1 MTIKSGPPPSLAMTE
16 INDEFQRGYNLNVY
30 RGVRWY
36 TQGSLVDQLD
46 YNEGA
51 SAPTT
56 YWNIATTQYQNISGL
71 GGVTAHGY
79 TSGSP
84 TYTLSLSGLPAH
96 DQIRYEVLWHFVDSV
111 DAETSSLTINGT
123 LFASFTKPSFGVGDG
138 TPSFSYNIMQTS
150 SWNPATY
157 SYQPW
162 QDANAQDTPD
172 GYVRFD
178 TGWSNSTASTFTA
191 AHLFGP
197 EQVITD
203 EACYLSHVRLRTR
216 YGPNSDLFSSGA
228 IAYYDFYGKARAFV
242 FNKTISSDTSNYN
255 LYDDMVANGW
265 NEIFPVIATV
275 TINSGVVVSS
285 TSNSTAAFRVNSLTA
300 SSVVTINN
308 NGYIVGRG
316 GRGIG
321 RLNAGDNVGQVTAG
335 TLEAPAFGYGGPAL
349 KVDWATNVNN
359 TGVIGGGGGAGGAGG
374 GSGGDCQCKG
384 CGGIGVGGFGV
395 SGGAAG
401 YGTAGYGWQGFQ
413 TAGQFGYG
421 GYNFTDSHIT
431 SGAGGLTDPGA
442 GAGYAPGTSGTLG
455 VNGARGG
462 GGATCG
468 VSWLAPSDPANAGP
482 ATQGNANITWINT
495 GTRLG
500 NLD

>member
-1 MTIKSGPPPSLAMTE
+1 MFRIRTLAVKNFMSVGNATQAVQF
-16 INDEFQRGYNLNVY
+16 DRRDLTLVLGQNL
-30 RGVRWY
+30 
-36 TQGSLVDQLD
+36 D
-46 YNEGA
+46 
-51 SAPTT
+51 
-56 YWNIATTQYQNISGL
+56 L
-71 GGVTAHGY
+71 GGDDTGA
-79 TSGSP
+79 
-84 TYTLSLSGLPAH
+84 
-96 DQIRYEVLWHFVDSV
+96 R
-111 DAETSSLTINGT
+111 NGT
-123 LFASFTKPSFGVGDG
+123 GKTTIINALSYALYGNALTNIKKDNLINKTNGKNMLVTIEFEKDGVDYKIERGRKPNTMAFYIGD
-138 TPSFSYNIMQTS
+138 
-150 SWNPATY
+150 
-157 SYQPW
+157 
-162 QDANAQDTPD
+162 
-172 GYVRFD
+172 R
-178 TGWSNSTASTFTA
+178 
-191 AHLFGP
+191 
-197 EQVITD
+197 EQEITD

-335 TLEAPAFGYGGPAL
+335 TLAAPAFGYGGPAL
-349 KVDWATNVNN
+349 RVDWATNVNN

-374 GSGGDCQCKG
+374 GGGGDCKCDG
-384 CGGIGVGGFGV
+384 CGDIGVGGFGI

-413 TAGQFGYG
+413 SAGQFGFG
-421 GYNFTDSHIT
+421 GRQVTDIHAT
-431 SGAGGLTDPGA
+431 SEAGGLTNPGG

-468 VSWLAPSDPANAGP
+468 VWYLAPSDPANAGP